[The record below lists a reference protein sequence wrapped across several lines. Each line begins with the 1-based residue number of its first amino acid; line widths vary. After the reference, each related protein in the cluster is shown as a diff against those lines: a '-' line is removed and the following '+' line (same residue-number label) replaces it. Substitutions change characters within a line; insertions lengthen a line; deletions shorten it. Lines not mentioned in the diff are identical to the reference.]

1 MRMPS
6 DSSNLRRKPQL
17 ERGER
22 RVAHLLET
30 AAAVLTEVG
39 YEAATMTEIASR
51 AGASIGTV
59 YQYFPNKEAL
69 VQALRNQYVAERV
82 HRLEQLEEATATMTV
97 AQMAHHI
104 VELTACFVN
113 EHPAYY
119 AVVDAPVKYQRS
131 SQARQQLREG
141 IAKVFRSRKRGLSP
155 ETAFRMANVALQI
168 LKSMNALSVDADS
181 QERQALA
188 KEYKR
193 VMAAYLESRLGF

>member
-1 MRMPS
+1 MA
-6 DSSNLRRKPQL
+6 Q
-17 ERGER
+17 
-22 RVAHLLET
+22 LLET

-69 VQALRNQYVAERV
+69 VLALRNQYVAERV

-131 SQARQQLREG
+131 PQARQKLREG
-141 IAKVFRSRKRGLSP
+141 IAKVFRSRKRGLST

-168 LKSMNALSVDADS
+168 LKSMNALYVDADP

>member
-1 MRMPS
+1 MSMS
-6 DSSNLRRKPQL
+6 SHASNLRRNPQL

-22 RVAHLLET
+22 RVAQLLET
-30 AAAVLTEVG
+30 AAAVLSEVG

-69 VQALRNQYVAERV
+69 VHALRNQYVAERV

-104 VELTACFVN
+104 VELTASFVN
-113 EHPAYY
+113 KHPAYY

-131 SQARQQLREG
+131 PQARQQLREG
-141 IAKVFRSRKRGLSP
+141 IANVFRSRKRGLSP

-168 LKSMNALSVDADS
+168 LKSMNALYVAADP
-181 QERQALA
+181 QERQALT